1 LRVYILDR
9 RSKSR
14 DQMLGWLSEDKRII
28 ELKAFEDYIQFIE
41 QIENSPPDFCII
53 RLGQDDIPGL
63 QAADMVRQKSLD
75 IRIIF
80 LSDDRDYALDAFE
93 VRADG
98 YLLCPVKR
106 AKLEKCLMINKESK
120 ANE

>member
-1 LRVYILDR
+1 
-9 RSKSR
+9 
-14 DQMLGWLSEDKRII
+14 MLGWLSEDKRIT

-41 QIENSPPDFCII
+41 QIEDSPPDFCII
-53 RLGQDDIPGL
+53 RLGQDGIPGF
-63 QAADMVRQKSLD
+63 QAADMIRQKSLD
-75 IRIIF
+75 IKIIF

-106 AKLEKCLMINKESK
+106 AKLEKCLMINKESE

>member
-1 LRVYILDR
+1 MRVYILDR
-9 RSKSR
+9 LSKSR

-28 ELKAFEDYIQFIE
+28 ALKAFEDYIQFIE

-75 IRIIF
+75 IKIIF

-93 VRADG
+93 LGVHG
-98 YLLCPVKR
+98 FLLCPLTK
-106 AKLEKCLMINKESK
+106 AKLEKNLNITQKEM
-120 ANE
+120 